1 MSASGL
7 AVRVGAVVALA
18 WVTGFVLF
26 TASIPDA
33 TPLAVATDAVVVLTG
48 GPGRLD
54 RGLALM
60 REGAAKRM
68 LISGVDRSVKPHE
81 LAVRY
86 DAPDK
91 LFDCCVTLGREAI
104 DTRSN
109 GIETAQWLERR
120 GYDTVRLITSDW
132 HMRRAAFELRQALL
146 GIVRLYGLDAGK
158 GLNHRSLGYILGVKP
173 TCVHESGPN
182 DFVQECWQR

>member
-1 MSASGL
+1 MTARLAALILLVWGL
-7 AVRVGAVVALA
+7 GFGWFAL
-18 WVTGFVLF
+18 LL
-26 TASIPDA
+26 PQ
-33 TPLAVATDAVVVLTG
+33 PLDGRTTDAIVVLTG
-48 GPGRLD
+48 GEGRLD

-60 REGAAKRM
+60 QDGAAKRM

-86 DAPDK
+86 DVPDK
-91 LFDCCVTLGREAI
+91 LFNCCITLGREAI

-132 HMRRAAFELRQALL
+132 HMRRAAFELRLALPSDIVLVYEAVPSQPSFSTLFREYNKYVLRRIAALL
-146 GIVRLYGLDAGK
+146 GI
-158 GLNHRSLGYILGVKP
+158 
-173 TCVHESGPN
+173 
-182 DFVQECWQR
+182 